1 MENLAA
7 QGRQTRK
14 HRGAHVPISPTPIA
28 ASASSAPPPSA
39 PWTDELRHVCIQLFL
54 AEIKKKLGAD
64 NGLKSQQTFIWAMTI
79 CLDVGD
85 LDVGFSSSSIS
96 GFSPT
101 PIAERICNPQNL
113 H

>member
-1 MENLAA
+1 LST
-7 QGRQTRK
+7 QGRQTTKR
-14 HRGAHVPISPTPIA
+14 RGAHVPISPTPIA
-28 ASASSAPPPSA
+28 ASAPSAPPSA
-39 PWTDELRHVCIQLFL
+39 PRTDELWHVFIQLFL

-64 NGLKSQQTFIWAMTI
+64 NGFKSQQTFIRTMTI
-79 CLDVGD
+79 CWDVED